1 MVGACKQDSFPSR
14 HQRTSETTGAIRS
27 TQQTEWTTRIVVI
40 GSSLP
45 KSSSRA
51 IQDGWLKMKEKSV
64 LTGDI
69 LQSLRRRF
77 QEKSYL
83 GHLSSTETF
92 EERSKLATVSTAL
105 CECLEFIS
113 NMTTIQ
119 AKQFE
124 TVCELVNVYIFKVL
138 TQHLNSAHKKN
149 SQASFEITLY
159 WSYLEMNQNESLR
172 QRTIA
177 QIHRILKDA
186 PGNDHFLPIIW
197 NGFAE
202 CQTKWVQ
209 GFF

>member
-1 MVGACKQDSFPSR
+1 MKACVK
-14 HQRTSETTGAIRS
+14 
-27 TQQTEWTTRIVVI
+27 QQTEWTTRIAVI
-40 GSSLP
+40 ASSLQ

-51 IQDGWLKMKEKSV
+51 IQDGWLKMKEKLV
-64 LTGDI
+64 LTAHI

-138 TQHLNSAHKKN
+138 TEHLNSAHKKN

-177 QIHRILKDA
+177 QIRVILKDA
-186 PGNDHFLPIIW
+186 PAMIIFYRSYGMALRSVKP
-197 NGFAE
+197 NGFKDSFE
-202 CQTKWVQ
+202 KKPYQNEKLLWTTR
-209 GFF
+209 